1 MKYIVIVGAMIVC
14 LLFAGHTLINTGKQ
28 HIEQIKQKQALAI
41 MQL

>member
-1 MKYIVIVGAMIVC
+1 MKYIVICAIITTILFTGNA
-14 LLFAGHTLINTGKQ
+14 LLNTGKQ